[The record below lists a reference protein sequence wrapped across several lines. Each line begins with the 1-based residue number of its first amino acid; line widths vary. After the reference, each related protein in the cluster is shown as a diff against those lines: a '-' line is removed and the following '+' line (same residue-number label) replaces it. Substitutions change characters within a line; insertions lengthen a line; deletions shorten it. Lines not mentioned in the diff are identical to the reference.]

1 MYHIGLCRKLVEEN
15 PLEHS
20 FKYVVLHMVELCAG
34 SNCGDIVVTAP
45 LVIKVAFVP
54 LCGVSSQNSLRALD
68 LRKAPLSHVL
78 LVQNIRMMRSAQT
91 PVRKDWS
98 AQYAGNPSIS
108 WKMCHMSCGALKP
121 FKVAKTKESGL
132 TVIGRVASTSSGF
145 MAGMSDDSVS
155 FNGVPFSNKTSL

>member
-1 MYHIGLCRKLVEEN
+1 MYHIGFCRKLEEEN
-15 PLEHS
+15 PLEPS
-20 FKYVVLHMVELCAG
+20 

-54 LCGVSSQNSLRALD
+54 LCGVLSQNSLRALD

-108 WKMCHMSCGALKP
+108 WKMCHMSCG
-121 FKVAKTKESGL
+121 VATRFANI
-132 TVIGRVASTSSGF
+132 VY
-145 MAGMSDDSVS
+145 
-155 FNGVPFSNKTSL
+155 